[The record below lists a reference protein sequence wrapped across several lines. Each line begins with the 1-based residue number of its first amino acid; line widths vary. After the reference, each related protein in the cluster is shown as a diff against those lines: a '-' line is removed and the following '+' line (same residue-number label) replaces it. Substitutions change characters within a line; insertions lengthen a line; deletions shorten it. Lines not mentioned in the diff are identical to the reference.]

1 MLGIF
6 NCTNV
11 RLLLN
16 VVLVPPKTIFET
28 KQLKCKIYTFG
39 GMFKLP
45 VLFLLLLPFFLKA
58 QSYPAKPENYITDE
72 AHVLSAEQQGLLDAK
87 LKDFETKTSNQ
98 LFIYI
103 APSLNGKDLDTYSQE
118 IFHNWKIGAQQKD
131 NGLLIAVFVNDHKF
145 RIQTGYGLEG
155 SLPDL
160 LTKKIQ
166 DETMRPYFKESDFYT
181 GIDKGVDRLIYYSA
195 NAYTA
200 EDIGATSHT
209 DVTGLLYGYIP
220 NLILLAIFCYNL
232 FKKNPNKPRKPITKY
247 ILLAVAIGL
256 ALVPCIGSIFLFFM
270 LFFVI
275 SIKSSGSSYSS
286 GGGGSYWSSGS
297 DSSSSY
303 SSSDSGFS
311 GGGGGDSGGGG
322 SSSDW

>member
-1 MLGIF
+1 
-6 NCTNV
+6 
-11 RLLLN
+11 
-16 VVLVPPKTIFET
+16 
-28 KQLKCKIYTFG
+28 
-39 GMFKLP
+39 MFKLHF
-45 VLFLLLLPFFLKA
+45 LFLLLLPFFLKA
-58 QSYPAKPENYITDE
+58 QSYPVKPENYVTDE
-72 AHVLSAEQQGLLDAK
+72 AHVLSTEQQSLLDAK

-103 APSLNGKDLDTYSQE
+103 APSLNGNDLDSYSQE
-118 IFHNWKIGAQQKD
+118 IFHNWKIGTENKD

-166 DETMRPYFKESDFYT
+166 DETMRSYFKQSDFYT
-181 GIDKGVDRLIYYSA
+181 GIDKGVDKLIYYSA

-200 EDIGATSHT
+200 DDIGTSSNS
-209 DVTGLLYGYIP
+209 DITGLLYGYIP

-232 FKKNPNKPRKPITKY
+232 FKKNPNKERKPVTKN
-247 ILLAVAIGL
+247 ILLVVAIIL

-275 SIKSSGSSYSS
+275 TIKYSSGSYSS